1 MYGKINLNDMKSTEQ
16 GYAERIALDI
26 KLFGQ
31 AMEIHLSD
39 GTSERVDPMSVQF
52 KIIKKNLFDGDVE
65 TGMLQHNGETRKS
78 EVEVIQ
84 EISDSFKTSVS
95 TTFGESAN
103 SFVKE

>member
-1 MYGKINLNDMKSTEQ
+1 MKSTEE

-31 AMEIHLSD
+31 AIEIHLSD
-39 GTSERVDPMSVQF
+39 GTSERLDPISTQF
-52 KIIKKNLFDGDVE
+52 KSIKKNFFEGDIE

-84 EISDSFKTSVS
+84 DISDSFKTNIS